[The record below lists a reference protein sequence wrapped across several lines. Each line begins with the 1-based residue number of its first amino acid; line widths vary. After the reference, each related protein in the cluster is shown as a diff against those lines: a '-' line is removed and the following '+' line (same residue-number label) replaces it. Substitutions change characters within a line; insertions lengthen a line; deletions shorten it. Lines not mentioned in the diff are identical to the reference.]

1 MTTEGMEASAQSA
14 LRVQMAR
21 RPRTWGR
28 SSGTSGF
35 RIPRVQERRVVAV
48 VEEVEA
54 AVAVDKAVRSS
65 SMAAA
70 MEAAGVAAAVRVAPA
85 VAEVKA
91 VGPHSV

>member
-1 MTTEGMEASAQSA
+1 
-14 LRVQMAR
+14 
-21 RPRTWGR
+21 
-28 SSGTSGF
+28 
-35 RIPRVQERRVVAV
+35 

-65 SMAAA
+65 SLAAA